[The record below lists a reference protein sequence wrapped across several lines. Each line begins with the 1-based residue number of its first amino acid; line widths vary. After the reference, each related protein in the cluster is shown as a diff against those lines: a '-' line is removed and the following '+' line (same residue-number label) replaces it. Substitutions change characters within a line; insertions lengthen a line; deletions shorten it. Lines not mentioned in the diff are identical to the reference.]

1 MNGWFLKVNVGKYTI
16 HGSCGYWFVG
26 QTIPNKWNTAWTIIL
41 FRPPITAN
49 EEDVEI
55 FSPKQSYTLDLP
67 PSPIE
72 WPPGILPCFTTE
84 SQPKT
89 CKFTT
94 ALHPAWGVDPSTHHW
109 SGPHLRC
116 SQSRQLGDCHPGSG
130 NGACFVRFVQHV
142 FNDKSRNRQRNIPS
156 SKLTWQWNTF
166 INGLLNR

>member
-1 MNGWFLKVNVGKYTI
+1 MDLVGTGSSDKQFPINGIL
-16 HGSCGYWFVG
+16 HGLSFCLDPQSL
-26 QTIPNKWNTAWTIIL
+26 QTKRMWR
-41 FRPPITAN
+41 F
-49 EEDVEI
+49 
-55 FSPKQSYTLDLP
+55 FSPKQSDTLDLP